1 MTDRL
6 NPSQKTSTKAVL
18 KSVSRIASAAIVAV
32 SLWTGSVLAK
42 DPFRTTDAR
51 PISENTQKAFEA
63 FFKDGNYKIAAEYLS
78 KADPNEPLTLAMKA
92 SLTYTDMLGLSKNEA
107 DKRPIMLEQFR
118 VYATQTRTAAEGLA
132 TKDPLRGNLYLAVSH
147 FFDGVYAFTKEGTIK
162 GTAQVL
168 SELQQIM
175 KYLNA
180 AEAQSP
186 NDPELNLLRGF
197 MDVYVGLYL
206 PLSNPNKG
214 LERLEKY
221 ATPRYLAERGLAMGY
236 LELKQYDKAT
246 EAVERAITLA
256 PENPELWYLKAKILA
271 NQGKDQ
277 ESIPYL
283 EKALGKQEQLPR
295 SLVKEMDRAL
305 RKTKERVAG
314 SKSGN

>member
-1 MTDRL
+1 MTDWFT
-6 NPSQKTSTKAVL
+6 PPPKTFTRHAFRST
-18 KSVSRIASAAIVAV
+18 SRMIGAAIVALG
-32 SLWTGSVLAK
+32 LWAGSVLAQ
-42 DPFRTTDAR
+42 DPFRTTNAR
-51 PISENTQKAFEA
+51 PISESTGKAFEA
-63 FFKDGNYKIAAEYLS
+63 FFKQGNYKAAADYLS

-92 SLTYTDMLGLSKNEA
+92 SMTYTDMLGLSKEEA
-107 DKRPIMLEQFR
+107 DKRPVMLEQFR
-118 VYATQTRTAAEGLA
+118 TYATQTRSAAEGLA
-132 TKDPLRGNLYLAVSH
+132 TKDPLRSNLYLAVSH

-206 PLSNPNKG
+206 PLSSPTKG

-236 LELKQYDKAT
+236 LEMKQYDKAV
-246 EAVERAITLA
+246 EAVDRAIALA
-256 PENPELWYLKAKILA
+256 PENPELWYLKARILA
-271 NQGKDQ
+271 KQGKDQ
-277 ESIPYL
+277 DSVPYL
-283 EKALGKQEQLPR
+283 EKALGKKEQLPR

-305 RKTKERVAG
+305 RKTKERIAG
-314 SKSGN
+314 SNK